1 MTNTELKETIN
12 YLYKVTE
19 RTKKII
25 SQYER
30 WTISELK
37 KRRSNK
43 NKLQH
48 YKYNVMLQEKMLIAD
63 LVELTNLQSLIIN
76 KTK

>member
-1 MTNTELKETIN
+1 MTNTETKETIN

-43 NKLQH
+43 NKLEH
-48 YKYNVMLQEKMLIAD
+48 YKYNVMLQEKILIAD
-63 LVELTNLQSLIIN
+63 LVELTNLQSLLIN